1 MIGKLAVLATA
12 GLIST
17 GALAQSQGDFLFRV
31 GVGYVDT
38 DVSSGNLSVGGTE
51 LDGYTIDIGN
61 NTRPIATLA
70 FMTTDNV
77 ALELLV
83 AWPFEH
89 SINGDGVLAGA
100 GQLGETK
107 HLPPTLSLQY
117 HFRPNSAFRPYA
129 GVGFN
134 YTLFMDEN
142 TTQVLDDTLGGPSS
156 LEIDDSYGLAVQL
169 GADFDITDTLFLN
182 LDLRW
187 IDIDADATIR
197 TPNADGSDTI
207 SRISADIDPW
217 VISSSIGFKF

>member
-31 GVGYVDT
+31 GVGYIDT